1 MVSHPRFAANV
12 VNEKLDG
19 VGMGRLG
26 HLNDD
31 VDRGEDRIRRS
42 GPVDR
47 SAPSLGASGVLAVDA
62 VEFTELDYL

>member
-1 MVSHPRFAANV
+1 VVSHPRLAAIV

-26 HLNDD
+26 HLSDD

-47 SAPSLGASGVLAVDA
+47 SAPSLGASGVRAVDV
-62 VEFTELDYL
+62 VEFTELDHI